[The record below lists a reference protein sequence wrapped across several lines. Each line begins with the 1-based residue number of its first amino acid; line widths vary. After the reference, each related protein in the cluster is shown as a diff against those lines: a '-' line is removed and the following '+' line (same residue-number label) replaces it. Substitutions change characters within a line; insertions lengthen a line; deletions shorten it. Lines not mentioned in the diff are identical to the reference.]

1 MYSVPCLI
9 LWKCIKKYWNNLRHF
24 SLMLFSTLEEDD
36 RGAPWWC
43 PPVPPRGARGCTNHT
58 HLTPTHGTHPNTWH
72 PPQHMAPTPAAH
84 GERGKTILTN
94 CSPERSGV
102 AGCPPRGVVA
112 GAGRGVRAEN
122 KPTLVEQTG
131 GRHGAGRP
139 EKRARTHSSRV
150 WRWKEIW
157 EKICGKNEIK
167 RIKYRVG

>member
-1 MYSVPCLI
+1 M
-9 LWKCIKKYWNNLRHF
+9 
-24 SLMLFSTLEEDD
+24 
-36 RGAPWWC
+36 
-43 PPVPPRGARGCTNHT
+43 PPGGVHLYHRAVHARGARGCTNHT
-58 HLTPTHGTHPNTWH
+58 HPTPTHGTHPNTWH
-72 PPQHMAPTPAAH
+72 PPQHMAPTLAAH

-139 EKRARTHSSRV
+139 EKRARTHSSRGLKGV
-150 WRWKEIW
+150 EVERNMGENMWKKW
-157 EKICGKNEIK
+157 NKKNKIQGW
-167 RIKYRVG
+167 VGGLIGQ